1 MICLVEAS
9 EVQVDGVR
17 RDGPVRSHTALTA
30 TGEAVREGATTP
42 KRKRINGGN
51 AIRHLTLSESEC
63 QRQSARAVRGPVG
76 NVTCDPQGQCT

>member
-30 TGEAVREGATTP
+30 TGEAVREGATHT
-42 KRKRINGGN
+42 KTETDIRRYTQY
-51 AIRHLTLSESEC
+51 AI
-63 QRQSARAVRGPVG
+63 
-76 NVTCDPQGQCT
+76 